1 MQFRYDINGLRA
13 LATVGVLL
21 FHAGVETFYGGF
33 LGVDVF
39 FVISGFLITSNIIK
53 ELDTGSFSLKRF
65 YDKRARRILPAL
77 TFTMLITTLLAFYF
91 MLPYD
96 LKNYGQSLFATSFAA
111 NNILLFLT
119 SGYWSLASEF
129 KPLYHMWSLGVE
141 EQYYF
146 IIPILFIFLYGRV
159 TFRIVIL
166 VLFLISWVTS
176 LSTVNKE
183 FDFLIITNRF
193 WELCTGTLLALYYSR
208 FKFKSDVLSLL
219 GLCMIVFSYVFPF
232 FFSDKQA
239 IYSLIPIIGT
249 VLIIVFSKPDGYIS
263 KFFSQKIIF
272 YVGLS
277 SYSVYL
283 LHQPILSFL
292 RLSHEGKASVS
303 LEVFYVL
310 LAVPLG
316 LLMWKVIETPMRN
329 PKVFS
334 NKLFYSLILICTL
347 SLSSLGYLMH
357 KTYGFQH
364 AVWND
369 KYSYGVNPQDYAD
382 MPYKLQNDNFY
393 TDKPKMLVIGNSFAR
408 DFLNALTESGATSG
422 YEVVYLFS
430 YYADL
435 TVSRELASTADV
447 VFFVSSA
454 GKSNRL
460 EDGNDLLTRTLEIK
474 YELNNVVT
482 SDYYFVGTKN
492 FGYNNNFSKNLDW
505 DKSKD
510 YLVNI
515 NMSSIVAN
523 NIQSD
528 VFKDNYID
536 LLSLTRYKDKT
547 RLFTD
552 EHKFISFDT
561 NHITKDG
568 AVYLGGLLLQ
578 NDIINSILLES

>member
-1 MQFRYDINGLRA
+1 MKFRYDINGLRA
-13 LATVGVLL
+13 LATVGVLF

-53 ELDTGSFSLKRF
+53 EVDSDSFSLKVF

-96 LKNYGQSLFATSFAA
+96 LKNYGQSLFATSFGA
-111 NNILLFLT
+111 NNILLYLT

-146 IIPILFIFLYGRV
+146 IIPILFVLLYGNV
-159 TFRIVIL
+159 SFRKTIFI
-166 VLFLISWVTS
+166 LFLISWMIS
-176 LSTVNKE
+176 LYTVNKE

-208 FKFKSDVLSLL
+208 FKFKSDILSFI
-219 GLCMIVFSYVFPF
+219 GVCMIVFSYILPF
-232 FFSDKQA
+232 YFSEKQA
-239 IYSLIPIIGT
+239 IYSLVPVIGT
-249 VLIIVFSKPDGYIS
+249 VLIIVFSKPYGYINR
-263 KFFSQKIIF
+263 FFSQKIIF
-272 YVGLS
+272 YFGLS

-292 RLSHEGKASVS
+292 RLSHEGKTPVS
-303 LEVFYVL
+303 SEVFFVL
-310 LAVPLG
+310 LSIPLG
-316 LLMWKVIETPMRN
+316 ILMWKFIEVPMRN
-329 PKVFS
+329 PKKIS
-334 NKLFYSLILICTL
+334 NKLFYSLILTCIL
-347 SLSSLGYLMH
+347 SLSSLGFMMH
-357 KTYGFQH
+357 KSYGFQY
-364 AVWND
+364 ASWNS

-382 MPYKLQNDNFY
+382 TPYKLQSDSFQ
-393 TDKPKMLVIGNSFAR
+393 TDKPKMLIIGNSFAR
-408 DFLNALTESGATSG
+408 DFLNVLTESEVTTG

-435 TVSRELASTADV
+435 TVSRNLASNADV

-454 GKSNRL
+454 GKSNRM
-460 EDGNDLLTRTLEIK
+460 EDEVDLLERTLK
-474 YELNNVVT
+474 VKVELDNFVAG
-482 SDYYFVGTKN
+482 DYYFVGTKN
-492 FGYNNNFSKNLDW
+492 YGYNNNFTKIFDW
-505 DKSKD
+505 DKSKN

-515 NMSSIVAN
+515 NKSSIDAN
-523 NIQSD
+523 NIQSEI
-528 VFKDNYID
+528 FREKYID
-536 LLSLTRYKDKT
+536 LLSLTRNRDKT

-552 EHKFISFDT
+552 GHKFISFDT

-578 NDIINSILLES
+578 NEIISEILLKP